1 MRLGGPLFLAFI
13 LLSGSIL
20 AQQKIDSLLAVSDD
34 SVGIELAQE
43 AYEKA
48 LALSIETKDYSRSGL
63 AEKKLGEL
71 FDKHSQKDNAST
83 HFFKAL
89 AYFQQVENTL
99 EIGRVYQQ
107 ISNNYYLKGK
117 NDSAT
122 TYILKSLDIVKKYGT
137 KLDIMKSLNT
147 KANIYT
153 SVQQY
158 TKAIEFY
165 EEALAVSPEDEFH
178 AVIFANMAMSYAYLR
193 EYDLALK
200 CVDLGLQAC
209 VDSDDE
215 STKYLLLS
223 RKTMVFQRAEQLDSA
238 EMYGLI
244 VLAYSEE
251 NDPKIDL
258 MVNYNQMG
266 LIYVKQEKYALAQ
279 QYYEKSLKVAE
290 ELKFDRIHYIV
301 ANISYVAKGRG
312 DYEDAYN
319 YLYRHLEMRDSLDQ
333 LEEDENFKD
342 LLVKY
347 EAAEREQQIIKLKN
361 EKLIQQVIVIIAV
374 VVLIALLILLIVYR
388 QKMKATKL
396 VVEQSKELNK
406 VKTRELKQ
414 ENELKQIKAR
424 IEGQEKERLRIAKE
438 LHDSIAGNLAGIKLG
453 LSRISENYS
462 DDQAIAQI
470 KSNIDQTYNEVR
482 SISTNLSPL
491 KTSDFTFLEMVK
503 RYVEG
508 MSHLHGFEL
517 VFDDNTTSDL
527 LSLTDELKL
536 ELYRV
541 FQELINN
548 IVKHSN
554 ATLVEISINEL
565 EDQLNVII
573 EDDGCGFDESQITEG
588 MGLKN
593 IASRVAILKG
603 EFHIDSKPGRG
614 TITNIDIP
622 FLENNMRYA

>member
-1 MRLGGPLFLAFI
+1 M
-13 LLSGSIL
+13 
-20 AQQKIDSLLAVSDD
+20 
-34 SVGIELAQE
+34 
-43 AYEKA
+43 
-48 LALSIETKDYSRSGL
+48 
-63 AEKKLGEL
+63 
-71 FDKHSQKDNAST
+71 
-83 HFFKAL
+83 
-89 AYFQQVENTL
+89 
-99 EIGRVYQQ
+99 
-107 ISNNYYLKGK
+107 
-117 NDSAT
+117 
-122 TYILKSLDIVKKYGT
+122 
-137 KLDIMKSLNT
+137 
-147 KANIYT
+147 
-153 SVQQY
+153 
-158 TKAIEFY
+158 
-165 EEALAVSPEDEFH
+165 
-178 AVIFANMAMSYAYLR
+178 
-193 EYDLALK
+193 
-200 CVDLGLQAC
+200 
-209 VDSDDE
+209 
-215 STKYLLLS
+215 
-223 RKTMVFQRAEQLDSA
+223 
-238 EMYGLI
+238 
-244 VLAYSEE
+244 
-251 NDPKIDL
+251 
-258 MVNYNQMG
+258 
-266 LIYVKQEKYALAQ
+266 
-279 QYYEKSLKVAE
+279 
-290 ELKFDRIHYIV
+290 
-301 ANISYVAKGRG
+301 
-312 DYEDAYN
+312 
-319 YLYRHLEMRDSLDQ
+319 
-333 LEEDENFKD
+333 
-342 LLVKY
+342 VKY

-406 VKTRELKQ
+406 IKTRELKQ